1 MHKTAQELA
10 RLGRNGDTM
19 LMHVQPSEVA
29 GLQALAKSHGT
40 TLTTNPHTG
49 MPEAFN
55 MRGAVKALAPTAL
68 GLAGAAVGI
77 PPVVTGLVVG
87 GLTAAKSGNVMQGAM
102 AGLGAY
108 GGGELGGSLMGAG
121 AGAAPSAAGM
131 TGGNT
136 GLTATGATHMPA
148 GEAALN
154 TAATGAHPAAV
165 PAAGNV
171 GLQPGANALSTPP
184 SFSSNISNMGRGAG
198 NMLTGQPGSWDAF
211 TSAAGGEG
219 RAALQL
225 GAPAMAGLMGGQE
238 YKQLPTDPGYDPN
251 FRLNLS
257 GPAPLRLA
265 GGGAIDNAGISGLYG
280 SPDNPQGPPIS
291 QDGYGLGRLDSMAMN
306 QQNNRFAK
314 GGYLD
319 GAGDG
324 MSDSIPAKIDGKQ
337 PAALA
342 DGEFVIPA
350 DVVSHIGNGSTKA
363 GAHRLYDML
372 AKIRKARTGNSAQ
385 GKQINPRKFMPA

>member
-121 AGAAPSAAGM
+121 AGAAPSAAV
-131 TGGNT
+131 T
-136 GLTATGATHMPA
+136 P
-148 GEAALN
+148 EAAMPDLAN
-154 TAATGAHPAAV
+154 PTMSAAPQPNASIYSNNPQLGTSAAS
-165 PAAGNV
+165 G
-171 GLQPGANALSTPP
+171 PGAGAISTPP

-225 GAPAMAGLMGGQE
+225 GTPAMAGLMGGQE
-238 YKQLPTDPGYDPN
+238 YKQLPTDLGYDPN
-251 FRLNLS
+251 FRLNLG

-265 GGGAIDNAGISGLYG
+265 GGGAIGNAGISGLYG
-280 SPDNPQGPPIS
+280 SSDNPQGPPIS
-291 QDGYGLGRLDSMAMN
+291 QDGYGLGRLNNMDVN
-306 QQNNRFAK
+306 QQNNGFAR

>member
-1 MHKTAQELA
+1 
-10 RLGRNGDTM
+10 
-19 LMHVQPSEVA
+19 
-29 GLQALAKSHGT
+29 
-40 TLTTNPHTG
+40 
-49 MPEAFN
+49 
-55 MRGAVKALAPTAL
+55 
-68 GLAGAAVGI
+68 
-77 PPVVTGLVVG
+77 
-87 GLTAAKSGNVMQGAM
+87 
-102 AGLGAY
+102 
-108 GGGELGGSLMGAG
+108 
-121 AGAAPSAAGM
+121 
-131 TGGNT
+131 
-136 GLTATGATHMPA
+136 
-148 GEAALN
+148 
-154 TAATGAHPAAV
+154 
-165 PAAGNV
+165 
-171 GLQPGANALSTPP
+171 
-184 SFSSNISNMGRGAG
+184 MGRGAG

-211 TSAAGGEG
+211 SAAAGGKG
-219 RAALQL
+219 AAAMQL
-225 GAPAMAGLMGGQE
+225 GVPVAAGLLGGQE
-238 YKQLPTDPGYDPN
+238 YKQAPTEPGYDPN

-265 GGGAIDNAGISGLYG
+265 AGGAIDNAGIMGVYG
-280 SPDNPQGPPIS
+280 TPDNPQGPPIS
-291 QDGYGLGRLDSMAMN
+291 QDGYGLGRLNSMAMN
-306 QQNNRFAK
+306 QQNNGFAK

>member
-1 MHKTAQELA
+1 MHKTARELA

-102 AGLGAY
+102 AGFGAY

-154 TAATGAHPAAV
+154 TAATGAPPAAV

-211 TSAAGGEG
+211 SAAAGGQG
-219 RAALQL
+219 KAAVQL
-225 GAPAMAGLMGGQE
+225 GMPMAAGLIGGQDK
-238 YKQLPTDPGYDPN
+238 YRLPVEDPYDPN

-265 GGGAIDNAGISGLYG
+265 AGGAIDNAGIMGVYG
-280 SPDNPQGPPIS
+280 TPDNPQGPPIS
-291 QDGYGLGRLDSMAMN
+291 QDGYGLGRLNSMTTN
-306 QQNNRFAK
+306 QQNNGFAK

-324 MSDSIPAKIDGKQ
+324 MSDSIPAKINGHQ

>member
-1 MHKTAQELA
+1 
-10 RLGRNGDTM
+10 
-19 LMHVQPSEVA
+19 
-29 GLQALAKSHGT
+29 
-40 TLTTNPHTG
+40 
-49 MPEAFN
+49 
-55 MRGAVKALAPTAL
+55 
-68 GLAGAAVGI
+68 
-77 PPVVTGLVVG
+77 
-87 GLTAAKSGNVMQGAM
+87 
-102 AGLGAY
+102 
-108 GGGELGGSLMGAG
+108 
-121 AGAAPSAAGM
+121 
-131 TGGNT
+131 
-136 GLTATGATHMPA
+136 
-148 GEAALN
+148 
-154 TAATGAHPAAV
+154 
-165 PAAGNV
+165 
-171 GLQPGANALSTPP
+171 
-184 SFSSNISNMGRGAG
+184 MGRGAG

-265 GGGAIDNAGISGLYG
+265 GGGAIDNTGVSGLYG

-291 QDGYGLGRLDSMAMN
+291 QDGYGLGRLNSMAMN

>member
-1 MHKTAQELA
+1 MHKTARELA

-102 AGLGAY
+102 AGFGAY

-121 AGAAPSAAGM
+121 AGAAPSAAV
-131 TGGNT
+131 T
-136 GLTATGATHMPA
+136 P
-148 GEAALN
+148 EAAMPDLAN
-154 TAATGAHPAAV
+154 PAVSGTPQPSASIYSNNAQLGTPAASG
-165 PAAGNV
+165 PGAAGGSSTV
-171 GLQPGANALSTPP
+171 GGRLSD
-184 SFSSNISNMGRGAG
+184 MGRGAG

-211 TSAAGGEG
+211 SAAAGGQG
-219 RAALQL
+219 KAAVQL
-225 GAPAMAGLMGGQE
+225 GMPMAAGLIGGQDK
-238 YKQLPTDPGYDPN
+238 YRLPVEDPYDPN

-265 GGGAIDNAGISGLYG
+265 AGGAIDNAGIMGVYG
-280 SPDNPQGPPIS
+280 TPDNPQGPPIS
-291 QDGYGLGRLDSMAMN
+291 QDGYGLGRLNSMTTN
-306 QQNNRFAK
+306 QQNNGFAK

-324 MSDSIPAKIDGKQ
+324 MSDSIPAKINGHQ

>member
-171 GLQPGANALSTPP
+171 GLQPGAGAISTPP

-265 GGGAIDNAGISGLYG
+265 GGGAIGNAGIMGVYG
-280 SPDNPQGPPIS
+280 SSDNPQGPPIS
-291 QDGYGLGRLDSMAMN
+291 QDGYGLGRLNNMDVN
-306 QQNNRFAK
+306 QQNNGFAR

>member
-55 MRGAVKALAPTAL
+55 MRGAVKALAPT
-68 GLAGAAVGI
+68 LAGAALVGM
-77 PPVVTGLVVG
+77 TGGTALAVSPMMAGLMVG
-87 GLTAAKSGNVMQGAM
+87 GATAAKTGNLMQGAM

-108 GGGELGGSLMGAG
+108 GGGGLEQSLTTMAPGAAPAATSGAGFTGAG
-121 AGAAPSAAGM
+121 AGSA
-131 TGGNT
+131 
-136 GLTATGATHMPA
+136 GLTPGAGVPGSGLTI
-148 GEAALN
+148 N
-154 TAATGAHPAAV
+154 AATTADPSLAL
-165 PAAGNV
+165 PT
-171 GLQPGANALSTPP
+171 QPGIPTGINPTTLPTTPGP
-184 SFSSNISNMGRGAG
+184 SWMDR
-198 NMLTGQPGSWDAF
+198 F
-211 TSAAGGEG
+211 TTAAGGEG
-219 RAALQL
+219 RAAMQL

-280 SPDNPQGPPIS
+280 SSDNPQGPPIS
-291 QDGYGLGRLDSMAMN
+291 QDGYGLGRLNNMDVN
-306 QQNNRFAK
+306 QQNNGFAR

>member
-121 AGAAPSAAGM
+121 AGAAPSAAI
-131 TGGNT
+131 T
-136 GLTATGATHMPA
+136 P
-148 GEAALN
+148 EAAMPDLAN
-154 TAATGAHPAAV
+154 PTMSAAPQPNASIYSNNPQLGTSAAS
-165 PAAGNV
+165 G
-171 GLQPGANALSTPP
+171 PGANALSTPP

-225 GAPAMAGLMGGQE
+225 GTPAMAGLMGGQE

-265 GGGAIDNAGISGLYG
+265 GGGAIGNAGIMGVYG
-280 SPDNPQGPPIS
+280 SSDNPQGPPIS
-291 QDGYGLGRLDSMAMN
+291 QDGYGLGRLNNMDVN
-306 QQNNRFAK
+306 QQNNGFAR